1 MMGGIQMKN
10 LAAKLINVMKECSHV
25 MKNGENAYHG
35 YKYATCADVL
45 EKVNT
50 ALVKYGI
57 CSVAIPELLSV
68 DDVLTVKGNTE
79 KLATV
84 RMDIMLTD
92 KDSGETASI
101 TGIGSGQDSGDKAVM
116 KAQTAAIKYAYLL
129 SFAISTGDDPEA
141 DMATDEGTP
150 RERVQNTQRPRS
162 TTAAR
167 RRTMEPAD
175 KMDDHV
181 CSECGAPITEK
192 VMQYSEQRYGRPLC
206 MRCQRNE
213 QGIA

>member
-1 MMGGIQMKN
+1 MKN
-10 LAAKLINVMKECSHV
+10 LAAKLINIMKECSHV

-35 YKYATCADVL
+35 YKYATSADVL
-45 EKVNT
+45 EKVNA

-57 CSVAIPELLSV
+57 CSIAVPELV
-68 DDVLTVKGNTE
+68 HMEEVTTAKVNVE

-101 TGIGSGQDSGDKAVM
+101 TGIGSGQDAGDKAVM

-141 DMATDEGTP
+141 DPATDEGTAKEQAVRQARTRQAP
-150 RERVQNTQRPRS
+150 SSKKRP
-162 TTAAR
+162 AAS
-167 RRTMEPAD
+167 EAEGP
-175 KMDDHV
+175 V
-181 CSECGAPITEK
+181 CSECGVPITEK
-192 VMQYSEQRYGRPLC
+192 VMQFSEQRYGRPLC
-206 MRCQRNE
+206 MRCQRIE